1 MIHQTAPDTTDE
13 VEEILDAEAS
23 LSDEEVSDIRK
34 KSVSGA
40 VSYFLRTILL
50 QVLGIVSIII
60 LSLYFEPE
68 DFGVYGIVVQVI
80 GLLTFVSDIGLAA
93 ALIQKKSEPTLTE
106 YRTVFTVQQIL
117 SWIIVGLVL
126 LILSTGFIQEKT
138 GSAGVWI
145 LIALG
150 ISFPLASLKTIS
162 SIRLERKLAFSTVVI
177 PQIVEQILF
186 HAILIVLAWRG
197 FGAIAYA
204 YAISV
209 RSIIGTLVMF
219 GLEPWKL
226 GFALDKPALKELL
239 GYGIKF
245 QANDFLARIKDN
257 LFFLA
262 LGIFLPLD
270 QFGYIQWAKTWSMY
284 PYNLTVQNIMAIT
297 FPTFSRL
304 QQNKKDLAR
313 AIESS
318 LFFVSLIIFPILV
331 GMSVFIL
338 PLTTVFDQFAK
349 WQPSI
354 PSFVLFTLGIGWAAI
369 STPLTNTLNAIGHI
383 NTSLKLMIFWTVLTW
398 IVTPITVILFG
409 FNGVALASFI
419 IACTSFIPIL
429 LVQRLVPFQA
439 FISVRPQLIAATGM
453 GLLGAATYQFWMT
466 DLVYL
471 VGGMIAIGASY
482 LLIFAALGWKQFRTE
497 LQYVLAK

>member
-13 VEEILDAEAS
+13 IEEALAAETA
-23 LSDEEVSDIRK
+23 LSEDEVSDIRK

-40 VSYFLRTILL
+40 ISYFLRTILL
-50 QVLGIVSIII
+50 QVLGIISIII
-60 LSLYFEPE
+60 LSVYFEPE
-68 DFGVYGIVVQVI
+68 DFGVYGLVVQVI

-93 ALIQKKSEPTLTE
+93 ALIQKKAEPTLTE

-117 SWIIVGLVL
+117 SWVIFAIVLG
-126 LILSTGFIQEKT
+126 ILATGFIQNKT
-138 GSAGVWI
+138 GPAGVWI

-162 SIRLERKLAFSTVVI
+162 SIRLERRLAFSTVVI
-177 PQIVEQILF
+177 PQIVEQVLF
-186 HAILIVLAWRG
+186 HSILIVLAWRG
-197 FGAIAYA
+197 MGAIAYA
-204 YAISV
+204 YAISI
-209 RSIIGTLVMF
+209 RSVIGTGVMF
-219 GLEPWKL
+219 ALEPWSI
-226 GFALDKPALKELL
+226 GFDLNKPALKELL
-239 GYGIKF
+239 GYGVKF

-262 LGIFLPLD
+262 LGFFLPLD

-304 QQNKKDLAR
+304 QGNKKDLGR

-318 LFFVSLIIFPILV
+318 LFFVSVIIFPILV
-331 GMSVFIL
+331 GMSIFIL
-338 PLTTVFDQFAK
+338 PLISVFDQFAK

-354 PSFVLFTLGIGWAAI
+354 PSFILFTLGIGWAAI

-383 NTSLKLMIFWTVLTW
+383 NTSLKLMIFWTILTW
-398 IVTPITVILFG
+398 VVTPICIILFG

-419 IACTSFIPIL
+419 IACTSFIPIM
-429 LVQRLVPFQA
+429 LVQRIVPFKAIQS
-439 FISVRPQLIAATGM
+439 IWPQLSAATVM
-453 GLLGAATYQFWMT
+453 GILGLVTHTIWANNIYYLGAGMALIGITYLAVF
-466 DLVYL
+466 
-471 VGGMIAIGASY
+471 G
-482 LLIFAALGWKQFRTE
+482 ALGWKKLKNE
-497 LQYVLAK
+497 LLYVLAK